1 MCIRGMNFCER
12 ALFVKNFWATVMG
25 RGGARNSQKV
35 EGPGGGGGGS
45 LSLVSDQ
52 WLLMYTHTCTRDKD
66 NSLLPLYG
74 ATIYYCFHCG
84 RVAQQYMLIYCAPE
98 YMASSYTT

>member
-35 EGPGGGGGGS
+35 EGPGGGGGGGGWVVV
-45 LSLVSDQ
+45 LSVRSVVINVHTH
-52 WLLMYTHTCTRDKD
+52 MYQR
-66 NSLLPLYG
+66 
-74 ATIYYCFHCG
+74 
-84 RVAQQYMLIYCAPE
+84 
-98 YMASSYTT
+98 